1 MTFDSGETKLLASG
15 TKLENVPE
23 NIQEDA
29 SKAIEKI
36 LRLRTQETLRPG
48 LYYIVF
54 TDMYQSTALS
64 ELLSPEETISRLDK
78 FIELTKKAS
87 NDIKVNNVIWYI
99 KRIGDGSLFLFDNFA
114 DILNWIIEL
123 DGMLDEQNL
132 EYKKQNKSEDYLLKT
147 KTLVHLGEV
156 HFNIVADPIALAIN
170 QIFTIEKIF
179 GNTPI
184 GITDAVKQ
192 VILPRIN
199 SNQISVEKICDE
211 TLPGEDVSRPLWN
224 VTIKNFKS

>member
-1 MTFDSGETKLLASG
+1 MTSDSGETKLLAG
-15 TKLENVPE
+15 GAGLENVPK

-36 LRLRTQETLRPG
+36 LRLRNQETLRPG

-54 TDMYQSTALS
+54 TDMYQSTTLS
-64 ELLSPEETISRLDK
+64 ELLSPEETINRLDK

-87 NDIKVNNVIWYI
+87 NDIKVNNVIWFI

-123 DGMLDEQNL
+123 DEMLDEQNL

-147 KTLVHLGEV
+147 KTCVHLGEV
-156 HFNIVADPIALAIN
+156 HFNNVADPIALAIN
-170 QIFTIEKIF
+170 QIFKIEQTF

-199 SNQISVEKICDE
+199 SNQISVEKITDE
-211 TLPGEDVSRPLWN
+211 ILPGEDVSRPLWN
-224 VTIKNFKS
+224 VTIKNFKP